1 MDTVSASVC
10 YSIANKRRRL
20 VLHPNHEEGS
30 DVDLDSIKRSVCQAI
45 DSYAERTISLAQD
58 IEREPELGFK
68 EYKTASKV
76 SDFMRGLG
84 LNPTEGLA
92 GTGVKARL
100 KGRDSRPNVAVLGEL
115 DGIICPDSPK
125 ADPRTGASHTCG
137 HHIQIGALMAVASG
151 FAKSGVSN
159 YLGGDVTF
167 FAVPAEEFIEIGE
180 RSEMRSKGKIGFLG
194 GKQELVRIGEF
205 DDIDM
210 AMMVHA
216 GTDMPG
222 PSVGIGETGNG
233 FVAKTIRYIGKATHA
248 AAAPDEGINALNA
261 AVLGINGAHAMRE
274 TFRDEDHVRLHFIIT
289 KGGDTVNSVPAD
301 VRMEAYVRGK
311 TLKSID
317 DTHEKFDRALRAGGD
332 AVGAKTEI
340 NTIPG
345 YLPLACDSRMNE
357 IFAKNAG
364 TILPSSSIT
373 RVGHFNASTDMGD
386 ICHIMPAIHPYTGG
400 VSGALHS
407 RDFSVLDYQAAVV
420 VPAKIMAMT
429 VVDLLA
435 NGAVEGRDLLAK
447 HTPIMTKQAYLDTLQ
462 GYFS

>member
-1 MDTVSASVC
+1 LEL
-10 YSIANKRRRL
+10 N
-20 VLHPNHEEGS
+20 
-30 DVDLDSIKRSVCQAI
+30 SIKRSICEAI
-45 DSYAERTISLAQD
+45 DSDAERVISLAKD
-58 IEREPELGFK
+58 IEMEPELGFK
-68 EYKTASKV
+68 EHKTSVKV
-76 SDFMRGLG
+76 ANFMKG
-84 LNPTEGLA
+84 LNLNPMEGLA
-92 GTGVKARL
+92 GTGVKAKL
-100 KGRDSRPNVAVLGEL
+100 KEDSSGPNVAVLGEL
-115 DGIICPDSPK
+115 DGIICSDSPK
-125 ADPRTGASHTCG
+125 ANRETGASHTCG
-137 HHIQIGALMAVASG
+137 HHLQIGTLMAVASG
-151 FAKSGVSN
+151 FAKSDVARH
-159 YLGGDVTF
+159 LGGNVTF

-180 RSEMRSKGKIGFLG
+180 RSDMRARGEIGFLG
-194 GKQELVRIGEF
+194 GKQELIRIGAF
-205 DDIDM
+205 DDVDM

-216 GTDMPG
+216 GTDMPE

-233 FVAKTIRYIGKATHA
+233 FVAKTIRYLGKATHA

-274 TFRDEDHVRLHFIIT
+274 TFRDDDHVRLHFIIT

-317 DTHEKFDRALRAGGD
+317 DTHGKFDRALRAGGD
-332 AVGAKTEI
+332 AVGAQTEI

-345 YLPLACDSRMNE
+345 YLPLACDSRLNDV
-357 IFAKNAG
+357 FARNAG
-364 TILPSSSIT
+364 SVLPDSKIL

-407 RDFSVLDYQAAVV
+407 KDFTVHDYQAAVI

-429 VVDLLA
+429 IVDLLA
-435 NGAVEGRDLLAK
+435 NGATEGRDLLDGYR
-447 HTPIMTKQAYLDTLQ
+447 PLMTKQEYLETLQ